1 MPHPASKLTL
11 GIMAKYWT
19 AGNVKTR
26 LGRSIGMQAA
36 AEIHREFVLRLCK
49 QLAEVRDHRV
59 LSIAPDSASARF
71 REQLARE
78 QLASDTWEITPQGD
92 GDLGDRMSRFFR
104 SQLGT
109 ASAETPASR
118 VVLIGADCPLLGEP
132 EISEAAQQLESHDI
146 VVGPAMDG
154 GYYLIGLRG
163 PWSERFE
170 HLFQEMPWSSGD
182 VFAITKQ
189 RAAESQLSLA
199 VLPQNEDI
207 DTIECLDRLRDHLN
221 ESREQNRSL
230 ADFADRIDTILSQN
244 RTA

>member
-19 AGNVKTR
+19 AGTVKTR

-49 QLAEVRDHRV
+49 QLAEVRDRRV
-59 LSIAPDSASARF
+59 LSIAPDSATALL
-71 REQLARE
+71 REELAR
-78 QLASDTWEITPQGD
+78 DTWEITPQGD

-109 ASAETPASR
+109 ASSETPASR
-118 VVLIGADCPLLGEP
+118 VVLIGADCPLL
-132 EISEAAQQLESHDI
+132 SESDIKNAAQQLESHDI
-146 VVGPAMDG
+146 VLGPAMDG

-170 HLFQEMPWSSGD
+170 RLFQEMPWSSAD

-189 RAAESQLSLA
+189 RANESQLSLA